1 MSIVSASLGPQFRE
15 AMSERSFQR
24 FRSEVELILVVLVW
38 GINFVV
44 IKIVLEVMHPHVLNV
59 FRLFSA
65 AAVLGYIH
73 YRRSGRSLSAFW
85 KPVKTDP
92 KAFIMLTFLGWVFYQ
107 VAFITGL
114 DLTSAENAAIIMSS
128 APIWTALLVM
138 VMGVE
143 RLSGL
148 AWFGLAVSIIGTGT
162 VITIGSEE
170 ISISPELML
179 GNGVML
185 LAAMM
190 WGSYTAMSRPL
201 VKRHSP
207 LALTVLALIL
217 ALPFMVALAVP
228 FWSEVN
234 WSRVT
239 GLYWIAIIFSGTL
252 STGVAIVLW
261 NNAVR
266 TLGASH
272 TAAFGNLVPLVALVS
287 GYLILDDRI
296 LPAQIAGGSLI
307 ILGLVIMRYARRRR
321 TESSGTHT

>member
-1 MSIVSASLGPQFRE
+1 LSIVSASLGPQFRE

-24 FRSEVELILVVLVW
+24 FRREAELILVVLVW

-73 YRRSGRSLSAFW
+73 YRRTGRSLSAFW
-85 KPVKTDP
+85 KPFKTDP
-92 KAFIMLTFLGWVFYQ
+92 RAFIVLTFLGWVFYQ
-107 VAFITGL
+107 MAFITGL

-138 VMGVE
+138 IIGVE

-148 AWFGLAVSIIGTGT
+148 AWLGLAVSIIGTGT

-170 ISISPELML
+170 ISISSELML

-190 WGSYTAMSRPL
+190 WGSYTAITRPL

-234 WSRVT
+234 WPQVT
-239 GLYWIAIIFSGTL
+239 GLYWIAIIFSGAL
-252 STGVAIVLW
+252 STGVAIVFW

-287 GYLILDDRI
+287 GYFILDDRI

-307 ILGLVIMRYARRRR
+307 ILGLVIMRYARRQR
-321 TESSGTHT
+321 TESGGTHT

>member
-1 MSIVSASLGPQFRE
+1 
-15 AMSERSFQR
+15 MSERSFQR
-24 FRSEVELILVVLVW
+24 FRREAELILVVLVW

-73 YRRSGRSLSAFW
+73 YRRTGRSLSAFW
-85 KPVKTDP
+85 KPFKTDP
-92 KAFIMLTFLGWVFYQ
+92 RAFIVLTFLGWVFYQ
-107 VAFITGL
+107 MAFITGL

-138 VMGVE
+138 IIGVE

-148 AWFGLAVSIIGTGT
+148 AWLGLAVSIIGTGT

-170 ISISPELML
+170 ISISSELML

-190 WGSYTAMSRPL
+190 WGSYTAITRPL

-234 WSRVT
+234 WPQVT
-239 GLYWIAIIFSGTL
+239 GLYWIAIIFSGAL
-252 STGVAIVLW
+252 STGVAIVFW

-287 GYLILDDRI
+287 GYFILDDRI

-307 ILGLVIMRYARRRR
+307 ILGLVIMRYARRQR
-321 TESSGTHT
+321 TESGGTHT